1 LRPGGSRVHIMGA
14 KLLVVDDDQ
23 DVRLVVED
31 TLVDAGYRV
40 LQAEGGAQA
49 LLLLDE
55 HPSLRVMISDVRMP
69 DMSGI
74 ALAEEAVRR
83 RPDLRVILISGF
95 IDQVRPRWPFL
106 RKPFLGSRLCD
117 LVAREMRRA

>member
-1 LRPGGSRVHIMGA
+1 MGA

-23 DVRLVVED
+23 DVRSVVEG

-40 LQAEGGAQA
+40 LQAQGGAQA
-49 LLLLDE
+49 LALLDG

-69 DMSGI
+69 DM

-106 RKPFLGSRLCD
+106 RKPFLSSKLCD

>member
-1 LRPGGSRVHIMGA
+1 MGA

-49 LLLLDE
+49 LVLLDE
-55 HPSLRVMISDVRMP
+55 HPSLRVMISDVHMP
-69 DMSGI
+69 DMSGT

-95 IDQVRPRWPFL
+95 IDQVRPRWPLL
-106 RKPFLGSRLCD
+106 RKPFLISKLCD

>member
-1 LRPGGSRVHIMGA
+1 MGA

-55 HPSLRVMISDVRMP
+55 HPPLRVMISDVRMP

-74 ALAEEAVRR
+74 TLAEEAVRR

-106 RKPFLGSRLCD
+106 RKPFLSSRLCD

>member
-1 LRPGGSRVHIMGA
+1 MGA

-74 ALAEEAVRR
+74 AWAEEAVRR

-95 IDQVRPRWPFL
+95 ISDQVCPRWPFL
-106 RKPFLGSRLCD
+106 RKPFLAAPGC
-117 LVAREMRRA
+117 VT

>member
-1 LRPGGSRVHIMGA
+1 MGA

-83 RPDLRVILISGF
+83 RPDLRVILISGLV
-95 IDQVRPRWPFL
+95 DQVGLRWPFL
-106 RKPFLGSRLCD
+106 RKPFRSSGLCD

>member
-1 LRPGGSRVHIMGA
+1 MGA

-23 DVRLVVED
+23 DVLSVVED

-49 LLLLDE
+49 LVLLDW
-55 HPSLRVMISDVRMP
+55 HPSLRLMISDICMP
-69 DMSGI
+69 GMSGI

-83 RPDLRVILISGF
+83 RPDLRIIFISGF
-95 IDQVRPRWPFL
+95 AYQVRLGWPLL
-106 RKPFLGSRLCD
+106 RKPFRGSRLRD